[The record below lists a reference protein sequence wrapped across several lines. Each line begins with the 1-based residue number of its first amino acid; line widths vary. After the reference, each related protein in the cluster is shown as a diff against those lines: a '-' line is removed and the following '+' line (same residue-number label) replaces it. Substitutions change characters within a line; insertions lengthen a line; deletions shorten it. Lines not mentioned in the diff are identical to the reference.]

1 MKKTIYFIT
10 LLFCIIIFNT
20 HTAFAHLK
28 SRYHTVLSCK
38 MINGDKVILKDLKPI
53 GNYPYLEI
61 DGKEYLA
68 NGDKPYLEI
77 QGKTSL
83 AFDKDVTYGE
93 WTGLIL
99 KQCIRHTLVVVMGFG
114 SPYPRGLAIR
124 QNPITH
130 KYERIDFGQKSL
142 PTALYFK
149 NNEWGVILP
158 NIENGYYV
166 GKKYLVHFYKSGKN
180 ISGKQDHIKGTNSFP
195 VPKKD
200 LVYIPLPKEYQ

>member
-1 MKKTIYFIT
+1 MKYSYFLIFFLGMV
-10 LLFCIIIFNT
+10 LLISNK
-20 HTAFAHLK
+20 AFAN
-28 SRYHTVLSCK
+28 SRQQYRSVISCK
-38 MINGDKVILKDLKPI
+38 MTGGDKVILKKLEPI
-53 GNYPYLEI
+53 GNNAYLEI

-68 NGDKPYLEI
+68 TGDKPYLEI
-77 QGKTSL
+77 NGKTSL
-83 AFDKDVTYGE
+83 AFDKDITYGE
-93 WTGLIL
+93 WTELIL
-99 KQCIRHTLVVVMGFG
+99 VRCIRHTLVVIMDFG

-130 KYERIDFGQKSL
+130 QYERIDFGQKSL

-166 GKKYLVHFYKSGKN
+166 GKKYLIHFYKAGKN
-180 ISGKQDHIKGTNSFP
+180 LSGKQDHMKGTNSFP